1 MTLRHEEVCFLEM
14 GAALLWA
21 FIEEVELERRLLES
35 VFLVVSLLL
44 LQEGCDLLERDAE
57 IREGKQIE
65 FVNTHSLFY
74 CGFTPCLAP
83 PCSILSDSRGLFL

>member
-1 MTLRHEEVCFLEM
+1 MTLRYEEVGFLEM

-35 VFLVVSLLL
+35 IFLVVSPLL

-74 CGFTPCLAP
+74 CGFTPCLALPCTIP
-83 PCSILSDSRGLFL
+83 PDSCGLFL

>member
-1 MTLRHEEVCFLEM
+1 MTLRHEEVGFLEM

-35 VFLVVSLLL
+35 ILLVVSPLL

-65 FVNTHSLFY
+65 FVDTHSLFY
-74 CGFTPCLAP
+74 CGFTPCLVLHCTIP
-83 PCSILSDSRGLFL
+83 SDSCGLFL

>member
-1 MTLRHEEVCFLEM
+1 MTLRYEEVGFLEM

-35 VFLVVSLLL
+35 IFLVVSPLL

-65 FVNTHSLFY
+65 FVNMHSLFY

-83 PCSILSDSRGLFL
+83 LCSILSDSRGLFL

>member
-1 MTLRHEEVCFLEM
+1 MTLRHEEVGFLEM

-35 VFLVVSLLL
+35 IFLVVSPLL

-65 FVNTHSLFY
+65 FVDTHSLFY

-83 PCSILSDSRGLFL
+83 PCTIPPDSCGLFL